1 MCCFFFKTYNI
12 FKLSF
17 SSGYYLVFFCLF
29 VCFFTTLLQK
39 RFSVSSLQFP
49 FPSDSEA
56 GKGEWVEEDPHRGK
70 GEGEGRMRGGIVKG

>member
-1 MCCFFFKTYNI
+1 
-12 FKLSF
+12 
-17 SSGYYLVFFCLF
+17 FCLF

-39 RFSVSSLQFP
+39 RLSVSSLQFP

-70 GEGEGRMRGGIVKG
+70 GDGEEREWEKGVCERERNGGVHGERI